1 MNNALW
7 VDVVQTF
14 DDLTEKSPDVVLVL
28 DALVDNLNVD
38 VRARAGQIDSN
49 LTLRSVLVVQY
60 SIWMYKILA
69 SFLPLEPICGV
80 LVASMALLGSIM
92 LVSSSTAQPVSTA
105 SQ

>member
-1 MNNALW
+1 M
-7 VDVVQTF
+7 DVVQTF

-60 SIWMYKILA
+60 SI
-69 SFLPLEPICGV
+69 
-80 LVASMALLGSIM
+80 
-92 LVSSSTAQPVSTA
+92 
-105 SQ
+105 